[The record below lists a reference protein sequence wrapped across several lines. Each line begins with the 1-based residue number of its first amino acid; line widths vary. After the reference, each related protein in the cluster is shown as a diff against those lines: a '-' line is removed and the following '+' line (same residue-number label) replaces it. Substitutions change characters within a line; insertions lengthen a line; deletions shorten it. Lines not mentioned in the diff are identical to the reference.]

1 MSGSVIEAANVS
13 KILGSGPARVQAL
26 KDVNL
31 TIRCSTDMKPMRAPR
46 YLFVAAIS
54 SVVSSEALNSRA

>member
-13 KILGSGPARVQAL
+13 KVLGTGPARVQAL

-31 TIRCSTDMKPMRAPR
+31 I
-46 YLFVAAIS
+46 
-54 SVVSSEALNSRA
+54 LNGGQQCAFFRIG

>member
-1 MSGSVIEAANVS
+1 MSGKIIEAANVS

-31 TIRCSTDMKPMRAPR
+31 TLNGGESTVLMGPSGSGKTTLLSR
-46 YLFVAAIS
+46 LAAC
-54 SVVSSEALNSRA
+54 